1 MLIELTLNG
10 HLPTKTN
17 KLLEVPR
24 QVKEARAQ
32 TLNRVRRSIREEYGD
47 RYDVE
52 TFGSI
57 R

>member
-24 QVKEARAQ
+24 QVKESRAQ